1 MPQQRLYKE
10 YVNGKLVPYWY
21 VLTLQPGEMNWNDDY
36 FFFEPIAPFE
46 YIERCEFDESIIST
60 SIYMRDFIRRPSSPH
75 LLGLNLIRMKE
86 RIQLLGIDPF
96 LVRQFIVC
104 SEDLNEV
111 LQLLPNER
119 TKSFMLVR

>member
-10 YVNGKLVPYWY
+10 YVNEKLVPYWY
-21 VLTLQPGEMNWNDDY
+21 VLTFKPGEISWSEDY
-36 FFFEPIAPFE
+36 YFFEPIAPFE
-46 YIERCEFDESIIST
+46 HVERCQFDDSIISS
-60 SIYMRDFIRRPSSPH
+60 SIYMRDFIRRPDSPH

-86 RIQLLGIDPF
+86 RIQLLGIDPC

-119 TKSFMLVR
+119 TKSFMLMR

>member
-10 YVNGKLVPYWY
+10 YMNGKLVPYWY
-21 VLTLQPGEMNWNDDY
+21 VLTLQPGEIKWDDDY

-46 YIERCEFDESIIST
+46 YIERGEFDESIIST
-60 SIYMRDFIRRPSSPH
+60 SIFMRDFIRRPSSPH

-86 RIQLLGIDPF
+86 RIQLSGIDPP